1 MLTPGIVIVARVQLT
16 IVMVVVVNVEP
27 SSSDLIMVA
36 TNTSVGIG
44 RMTGGHGMIAM
55 LLSPATVFNIC

>member
-16 IVMVVVVNVEP
+16 IVVVVNVEP

-44 RMTGGHGMIAM
+44 RMSGGHGMIAM